1 MTRLTNKVIDKET
14 NEQNNAQRKYRVQ
27 AGFEQRTLSF

>member
-14 NEQNNAQRKYRVQ
+14 NEQMHSGNTGSRQDSNK
-27 AGFEQRTLSF
+27 EH